1 MHSPTLEGKEDVRTR
16 KIFLVIFYCCAII
29 MAAITF
35 YALYVSIG
43 EYIKTGRVV
52 IGEVLV
58 NTEFP
63 TQGLAK
69 LVTYL
74 MIVSVVGW
82 YCVTRLGG
90 DKVKDIPK
98 SIKSIFQL
106 IVLAIAVIALYEFIF
121 NFIIWSS
128 LITADAMKG
137 IIRLDDIN
145 MPYPN
150 PKTPWNLVFATKMS
164 LAAFLIAA
172 HGFYIMSKPGR
183 RYTS

>member
-52 IGEVLV
+52 VGEVLV

-106 IVLAIAVIALYEFIF
+106 IVLAIAVIALYEFIY

-145 MPYPN
+145 LPYPN

-172 HGFYIMSKPGR
+172 HGFYIMSKPNR